1 MFPHYARRAAM
12 RNSRCADLVDING
25 FASRLE
31 PRNGEISV
39 HCVRLISVFTA
50 VLVIAPLTGLIPT
63 AQAQDS
69 YETTGS
75 DGGSSLDLG
84 ISGVGVSFG
93 SAPRW
98 TGLRFNWRDR
108 YLDRIDGVNV
118 TLWKPGDHVGG
129 SVNGVALGLGP
140 RAGYLRGVSIGLL
153 GVLPERAAYGVT
165 IGGLGIVADGSVTGL
180 NAGLLGIVTEGRA
193 DGLSVAGLGLV
204 TEGGA
209 LGINIAGLGVVSE
222 GTLAG
227 INLAGLGLVA
237 ERGIHGLNAALLG
250 VVTERELR
258 GITVTGLGA
267 VAEGNMV
274 GLTVGGLGVVSNRA
288 IQGVAAALLKVDT
301 QNLAGVSVAGWTRVR
316 NEQRGLSLGLFNQA
330 EELHGVQLGLLNFA
344 GNNHGLARWLP
355 LVNLHLD

>member
-1 MFPHYARRAAM
+1 M
-12 RNSRCADLVDING
+12 
-25 FASRLE
+25 
-31 PRNGEISV
+31 

-193 DGLSVAGLGLV
+193 DGLSVTGLGLV